1 MGEFN
6 PHSPLLI
13 HHIPVGRRQRLA
25 RVRTAALVV
34 IGVIAASGIV
44 LQGRN
49 HHPGAQLASAHE
61 PFSYFPG

>member
-1 MGEFN
+1 MGEF
-6 PHSPLLI
+6 HSHSLLLI
-13 HHIPVGRRQRLA
+13 HHVPESRRRRLA

-44 LQGRN
+44 LQGRSR
-49 HHPGAQLASAHE
+49 HPGAQLAQAHE

>member
-6 PHSPLLI
+6 PHSLLLI
-13 HHIPVGRRQRLA
+13 HHVPEGRRHRLA
-25 RVRTAALVV
+25 RTRTAALIV